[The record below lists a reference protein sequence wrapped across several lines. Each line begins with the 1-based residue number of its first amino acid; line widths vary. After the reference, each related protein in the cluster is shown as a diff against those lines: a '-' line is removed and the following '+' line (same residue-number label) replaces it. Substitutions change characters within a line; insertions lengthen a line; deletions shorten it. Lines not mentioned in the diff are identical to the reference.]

1 MKIECQTQLNENMQ
15 SLSELKLQTANK
27 IEQTEGKS
35 NKQIIN
41 KNFLKLKFR
50 NKSNQSQSIQ
60 IRKSSNKKLI
70 RTIKKTESSSSPDD
84 NLNEKEVKTSISTK
98 EEKEKSNV
106 PASKESDL
114 KTSSDENENGK
125 LLIVEDSVNDE
136 TLNNNEIIENSVQ
149 LPLDL
154 SVQKI

>member
-1 MKIECQTQLNENMQ
+1 MQ
-15 SLSELKLQTANK
+15 SISKLKIQTNE
-27 IEQTEGKS
+27 IEQSEEKS

-84 NLNEKEVKTSISTK
+84 NLNEKDVKTSISTK